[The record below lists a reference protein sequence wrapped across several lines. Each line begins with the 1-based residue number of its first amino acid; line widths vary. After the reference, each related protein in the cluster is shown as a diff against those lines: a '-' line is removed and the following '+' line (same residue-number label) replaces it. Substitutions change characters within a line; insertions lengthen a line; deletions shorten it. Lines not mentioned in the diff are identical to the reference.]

1 MPRDRPAQRL
11 EVDLK
16 CVQAVLP
23 WRVQEQARMMSLILS
38 AEVFLQYDGR
48 TDCSGFGVHVVLRV
62 TVVELSLVTLK
73 PPDSEPLDDARLSLG
88 PALVA
93 FAADEV
99 DRAADDLED
108 AALGVLDGLL
118 LVLAVADLTF
128 CGGAA
133 ALRGFEAMGRP
144 ARNG

>member
-1 MPRDRPAQRL
+1 
-11 EVDLK
+11 
-16 CVQAVLP
+16 
-23 WRVQEQARMMSLILS
+23 MSLIVS
-38 AEVFLQYDGR
+38 TKVFLQHGGH

-73 PPDSEPLDDARLSLG
+73 PPDSEPLDDARLLLG

-99 DRAADDLED
+99 DLAADDLED

-118 LVLAVADLTF
+118 LVLAAVFTF
-128 CGGAA
+128 CDAA
-133 ALRGFEAMGRP
+133 EALRGLEATVRP
-144 ARNG
+144 AINR